1 MLKITSHSDS
11 ERTAFELEG
20 RLLGAWVEELKTC
33 WQQAA
38 SVNQQVIVRL
48 KEVTFVDQA
57 GRKLLA
63 DMHNQ
68 GVTLAAEGCMMR
80 TIIEEIIR
88 GQDNENT
95 YRCEPRKRR

>member
-1 MLKITSHSDS
+1 MLKITSHRDAKS
-11 ERTAFELEG
+11 TQFELEG

-38 SVNQQVIVRL
+38 AVNQPVVVRL
-48 KEVTFVDQA
+48 KEVTFVDEA

-68 GVTLAAEGCMMR
+68 GVTLAAEGCMMKA
-80 TIIEEIIR
+80 IIEEIIR
-88 GQDNENT
+88 GERQ
-95 YRCEPRKRR
+95 